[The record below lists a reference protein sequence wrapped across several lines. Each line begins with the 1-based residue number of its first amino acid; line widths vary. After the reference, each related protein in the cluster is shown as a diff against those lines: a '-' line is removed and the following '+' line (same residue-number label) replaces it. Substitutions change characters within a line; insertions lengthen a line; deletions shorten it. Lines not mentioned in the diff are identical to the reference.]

1 MCIHI
6 QEVINHY
13 KKPEGNQSQSLA
25 LKIVETEKSVKKSKK
40 DLELPFD
47 VRFPKKKVEKKLKVG
62 MMKKDAEKFMH
73 FLNKVI
79 EHCDVVDDYEKI
91 QCFKIFKDKTQ
102 QKIKDFSSVNFEEL
116 SDPNLSKMIVIVK

>member
-1 MCIHI
+1 
-6 QEVINHY
+6 
-13 KKPEGNQSQSLA
+13 
-25 LKIVETEKSVKKSKK
+25 
-40 DLELPFD
+40 
-47 VRFPKKKVEKKLKVG
+47 

-91 QCFKIFKDKTQ
+91 QCFKIFKVTKIHKNRSLSEENDKSLYFQDKTQ